1 MAERTLYQSAP
12 VMRLYIAEH
21 PFHYEMENLCRI
33 FFPYHRIET
42 IPCGTDGN
50 GAHILDYGTLGAY
63 TGMQTE
69 LGGIRLQARLFFGG
83 RERIAEERTSLSFP
97 GDLKE
102 LERRMGVLLFGLL
115 TQACAYTP
123 KWGILTGVRPIKLLR
138 SLAERMGEE
147 AALQSFQQDW
157 LVSAEKT
164 ELSRIT
170 MGNEQK
176 ILSLSRPES
185 FSLYVSIPFCPTRCS
200 YCSFVSSSVERT
212 AKLIPEYL
220 ELLCVEIQ
228 HTAEVAKGLG
238 LRLESVYI
246 GGGTPTTLSAEQLA
260 QLLDTIT
267 AAFDM
272 STCREFTVEAGRPDT
287 ITAEKLKAM
296 LPRGVT
302 RISINPQTLNDHV
315 LETIGRRHTAA
326 QTLEAF
332 SLARACGYDDINMD
346 LIVGLPEDTLESF
359 QETMQGVLALHP
371 ESITVHTL
379 SLKRSARIF
388 QDDSEPFSRDAA
400 LAGDMLDWGDAQLLQ
415 HGYTPYYLY
424 RQSRMVGNLE
434 NTGWAKQGKES
445 LYNVYI
451 MDETHTILA
460 CGAGA
465 VTKVRDPYSDQ
476 LKRIFNFKYPYEY
489 IRRHGE
495 MLTRKEQVRT
505 IYEEYWRARQ
515 TLSSV

>member
-1 MAERTLYQSAP
+1 MAEKTLYQTAP
-12 VMRLYIAEH
+12 VMRLFIAEH

-42 IPCGTDGN
+42 ISCGTDSEGT
-50 GAHILDYGTLGAY
+50 HMLDYGALGAY

-69 LGGIRLQARLFFGG
+69 SGGVRLQARLFYGG
-83 RERIAEERTSLSFP
+83 RERAAEQRTALSFP
-97 GDLKE
+97 ADIKE

-115 TQACAYTP
+115 TQVCAYTP

-138 SLAERMGEE
+138 NLVDRMGLE
-147 AALQSFQQDW
+147 AALRSFQGDG

-200 YCSFVSSSVERT
+200 YCSFVSSTVERT
-212 AKLIPEYL
+212 AKLIPQYL
-220 ELLCVEIQ
+220 ELLCVEVVR
-228 HTAEVAKGLG
+228 TAEVVKELG

-260 QLLDTIT
+260 RLIDTIT
-267 AAFDM
+267 CAFDM

-287 ITAEKLKAM
+287 ITMDKLKAM
-296 LPRGVT
+296 RPRGVT

-315 LETIGRRHTAA
+315 LETIGRRHTSA

-332 SLARACGYDDINMD
+332 SLARTCGYDDINMD

-359 QETMQGVLALHP
+359 QRTLRQVLDLHP

-400 LAGDMLDWGDAQLLQ
+400 LTGDMLDWGDAQLLH
-415 HGYTPYYLY
+415 HGYAPYYLY

-434 NTGWAKQGKES
+434 NTGWAKTGKES
-445 LYNVYI
+445 IYNVYI

-489 IRRHGE
+489 ISRHGE

-505 IYEEYWRARQ
+505 IYEEYRRAKQ
-515 TLSSV
+515 GLSSV

>member
-1 MAERTLYQSAP
+1 MAEKTLYQAAP
-12 VMRLYIAEH
+12 ALRLYIAGH
-21 PFHYEMENLCRI
+21 PFHYEMEILCRI
-33 FFPYHRIET
+33 FFPYHRIEVVNT
-42 IPCGTDGN
+42 ESH
-50 GAHILDYGTLGAY
+50 GAHILEYGALGAY
-63 TGMQTE
+63 TGME
-69 LGGIRLQARLFFGG
+69 REPGGTRLEARLFLGG
-83 RERIAEERTSLSFP
+83 RERGAEEHTALSFP
-97 GDLKE
+97 ADEKE
-102 LERRMGVLLFGLL
+102 LECRMGVLLFGLL

-138 SLAERMGEE
+138 RLTERVGQQE
-147 AALQSFQQDW
+147 ALRCFREDW
-157 LVSAEKT
+157 LVSPEKT

-176 ILSLSRPES
+176 ILALSRPES

-200 YCSFVSSSVERT
+200 YCSFVSSTVER
-212 AKLIPEYL
+212 AVKLIPPYL
-220 ELLCVEIQ
+220 DLLCVEVAR
-228 HTAEVAKGLG
+228 TAEVAKGLG

-246 GGGTPTTLSAEQLA
+246 GGGTPTTLTAEQLA
-260 QLLDTIT
+260 RLIDTIT
-267 AAFDM
+267 SAFDM
-272 STCREFTVEAGRPDT
+272 SACREFTVEAGRPDT
-287 ITAEKLKAM
+287 ITKEKLDAM
-296 LPRGVT
+296 RPRGVT

-326 QTLEAF
+326 QTLDAF
-332 SLARACGYDDINMD
+332 ALARQCGCDDINMD

-359 QETMQGVLALHP
+359 RATLQKVLALAP
-371 ESITVHTL
+371 ESVTVHTL

-400 LAGDMLDWGDAQLLQ
+400 LAAGMLDYGDALLLES
-415 HGYTPYYLY
+415 GYAPYYLY

-434 NTGWAKQGKES
+434 NTGWAKPGRES

-465 VTKVRDPYSDQ
+465 VTKVRDPYSDR

-489 IRRHGE
+489 ISRHGE

-505 IYEEYWRARQ
+505 IYEEYRR
-515 TLSSV
+515 TKPVV

>member
-1 MAERTLYQSAP
+1 MAERTLYQTAP
-12 VMRLYIAEH
+12 VLRLYIGGH

-42 IPCGTDGN
+42 LPCGTERE
-50 GAHILDYGTLGAY
+50 GAHMLDYGALGAY
-63 TGMQTE
+63 TGMRPTA
-69 LGGIRLQARLFFGG
+69 GGIYLEAGLFLGG
-83 RERIAEERTSLSFP
+83 RERGAQEQTALAFP
-97 GDLKE
+97 EDEKE
-102 LERRMGVLLFGLL
+102 LERRMGALLFDLL
-115 TQACAYTP
+115 AQACAYTP
-123 KWGILTGVRPIKLLR
+123 KWGLLTGVRPIKLLR
-138 SLAERMGEE
+138 ALTERMGVEK
-147 AALQSFQQDW
+147 ALHSFQADW
-157 LVSAEKT
+157 LVSPEKIA
-164 ELSRIT
+164 LSRIT
-170 MGNEQK
+170 MENEQK

-200 YCSFVSSSVERT
+200 YCSFVSSTVERA
-212 AKLIPEYL
+212 AKLIPQYL
-220 ELLCVEIQ
+220 ELLCVELRR
-228 HTAEVAKGLG
+228 TAEIAKELG

-260 QLLDTIT
+260 ALTDTIA

-272 STCREFTVEAGRPDT
+272 SACREFTVEAGRPDT
-287 ITAEKLKAM
+287 ITREKLEAM
-296 LPRGVT
+296 RSRGVT

-315 LETIGRRHTAA
+315 LETIGRRHTAR

-332 SLARACGYDDINMD
+332 ALARRCGCDDINMD

-359 QETMQGVLALHP
+359 QDTLQKVLSLGP

-400 LAGDMLDWGDAQLLQ
+400 LAGEMLGWGDALLLES
-415 HGYTPYYLY
+415 GYAPYYLY

-434 NTGWAKQGKES
+434 NTGWAKPGKES
-445 LYNVYI
+445 VYNVYI

-465 VTKVRDPYSDQ
+465 VTKVRDPYTDR

-489 IRRHGE
+489 IGRHGE

-505 IYEEYWRARQ
+505 IYETFRR
-515 TLSSV
+515 TGPGLPPV

>member
-1 MAERTLYQSAP
+1 MAEKTLYQIAP
-12 VMRLYIAEH
+12 VMRLYVAGH

-42 IPCGTDGN
+42 VSCGTQPDEM
-50 GAHILDYGTLGAY
+50 HTLEYGVLGAY
-63 TGMQTE
+63 TGMEQSDD
-69 LGGIRLQARLFFGG
+69 GVRLETRLFFGG
-83 RERIAEERTSLSFP
+83 EEQKAEEYTALSVP
-97 GDLKE
+97 KDEKE

-138 SLAERMGEE
+138 SLTERMGFQE
-147 AALQSFQQDW
+147 ALHCFREDW
-157 LVSAEKT
+157 LVSSEKL

-170 MGNEQK
+170 MENEQK
-176 ILSLSRPES
+176 ILALSRPES

-200 YCSFVSSSVERT
+200 YCSFVSSTVERA
-212 AKLIPEYL
+212 AKLVPQYL
-220 ELLCVEIQ
+220 DLLCEEIQ
-228 HTAEVAKGLG
+228 RTAEVARDLN

-246 GGGTPTTLSAEQLA
+246 GGGTPTTLSAEQLVR
-260 QLLDTIT
+260 LIDTIT
-267 AAFDM
+267 VSFDM

-287 ITAEKLKAM
+287 ITAEKLEAM
-296 LPRGVT
+296 RPRGVT

-332 SLARACGYDDINMD
+332 ALARACGYDDINMD

-359 QETMQGVLALHP
+359 QDTLRQVLQLDP
-371 ESITVHTL
+371 ESVTVHTL

-400 LAGDMLDWGDAQLLQ
+400 LAGDMLDYGDALLLKS
-415 HGYTPYYLY
+415 GYAPYYLY

-434 NTGWAKQGKES
+434 NTGWAKPGKES
-445 LYNVYI
+445 VYNVYI

-465 VTKVRDPYSDQ
+465 VTKVRDPHSDQ

-489 IRRHGE
+489 ISRHGE

-505 IYEEYWRARQ
+505 IYEEYRRSG
-515 TLSSV
+515 LDV